1 MTTTEIP
8 SPAPSWEEC
17 MELLEKLPTLSLAGR
32 AVAIERLARNSS
44 PGIRER
50 ALRAGAAVF
59 TDEQLTAYL
68 RNDSDA
74 VLRNL
79 GLEVFKL
86 RGGRSFTISLRLL
99 KDADP
104 DVVLQAVLILD
115 HLRDPR
121 ALEPLRGV
129 LTHPDPNVIQAA
141 ILAIGR
147 LGNARSIPDLLPF
160 LAADPWLQMASVQA
174 LGDLRSPVAI
184 KPLTELLTDL
194 LAGSMAAEAIARI
207 GGATA
212 FRVLA
217 SHWMLYCEQLEAEE
231 VLGLLAHVLEGLS
244 GLPAPFPGLA
254 ESLTSRLGDPA
265 LEVRTSAARCLLALG
280 PGEWDDDALAT
291 LAEAGGIG
299 GIGGTG
305 GIGPTLPP
313 SLARRRD
320 LIPRLLERPGEPR
333 VWGFHLAARY
343 PRSASPEALFAA
355 LANPAS
361 TAPRAA
367 GPTGPGVDLAELLP
381 AAIPALTRLRHPE
394 VGRQLL
400 ALHLRLTPEGRS
412 ALEPALRAHGAE
424 VQVALA
430 EMAREIDPVE
440 RLVLGARLGLSER
453 EVADGILALAPDDRR
468 GAITRLADVTG
479 AMRLLPWESWV
490 AAEPD
495 RDADLAAEVAAA
507 AGLREL
513 LPTLRAR
520 AARQPTPALVR
531 ALGELR
537 DRESV
542 PLLLALL
549 DVPPGRRELNPLVLE
564 SLGRIGGPE
573 ARCAL
578 AAAARSAPAGE
589 ARLAYRALAL
599 CATED
604 DSPLFREAATHPDW
618 YVRLACA
625 DVLTRFAR
633 PENLAPLALLAGDPV
648 PAVAHRALASLAG

>member
-1 MTTTEIP
+1 MTTSEPIP

-17 MELLEKLPTLSLAGR
+17 MELLEKLPTLSLEGR
-32 AVAIERLARNSS
+32 ATAIERLARNSS

-59 TDEQLTAYL
+59 TDEQLTTYL

-86 RGGRSFTISLRLL
+86 RGGRSFAVSLRLL
-99 KDADP
+99 KDGDP

-160 LAADPWLQMASVQA
+160 LAADPWLQMAAVQA

-217 SHWMLYCEQLEAEE
+217 SHWMLYSEQLEAEE

-254 ESLTSRLGDPA
+254 ESLAGRLDDPA
-265 LEVRTSAARCLLALG
+265 LEVRTSAARCLLSLG
-280 PGEWDDDALAT
+280 PGEWDDAALASLT
-291 LAEAGGIG
+291 GVGGM
-299 GIGGTG
+299 GGTG
-305 GIGPTLPP
+305 GTGGVGGSLPP

-320 LIPRLLERPGEPR
+320 LIPRLLLLPGEPR
-333 VWGFHLAARY
+333 VWGFHLAVRY

-355 LANPAS
+355 LAEPAGA
-361 TAPRAA
+361 APRSA
-367 GPTGPGVDLAELLP
+367 GLGVDLAELLP
-381 AAIPALTRLRHPE
+381 AAVPALTRLRHPDI
-394 VGRQLL
+394 GRQLL

-424 VQVALA
+424 VRAALA
-430 EMAREIDPVE
+430 EMAGEIDPVE

-453 EVADGILALAPDDRR
+453 EVADGILALAPGERR
-468 GAITRLADVTG
+468 GAIARLADVTG

-495 RDADLAAEVAAA
+495 DDADLAAEVAAA

-513 LPTLRAR
+513 LPTLRSHAVER
-520 AARQPTPALVR
+520 PTPALVR

-549 DVPPGRRELNPLVLE
+549 AASPGRRELNPLVLE

-573 ARCAL
+573 ARAAL

-648 PAVAHRALASLAG
+648 PAVAHRALASLSG

>member
-1 MTTTEIP
+1 
-8 SPAPSWEEC
+8 
-17 MELLEKLPTLSLAGR
+17 MELLEKLPTLPLDER
-32 AVAIERLARNSS
+32 AAAIERLTRNSS

-59 TDEQLTAYL
+59 TDEQLTSYL

-86 RGGRSFTISLRLL
+86 RGGRSFSVALRLL
-99 KDADP
+99 KDSDS

-115 HLRDPR
+115 HVRDPR
-121 ALEPLRGV
+121 ALEPLRGA
-129 LTHPDPNVIQAA
+129 LIHPDPNVIQAA

-160 LAADPWLQMASVQA
+160 LSADPWLQMASVQA

-207 GGATA
+207 GGASA

-217 SHWMLYCEQLEAEE
+217 SHWMLYGEQLEAEE

-254 ESLTSRLGDPA
+254 EALSTRLADPA
-265 LEVRTSAARCLLALG
+265 LEVRTSAARCLLTVG
-280 PGEWDDDALAT
+280 PGEWDDAALKV
-291 LAEAGGIG
+291 LAEAGLGSV
-299 GIGGTG
+299 
-305 GIGPTLPP
+305 LPP

-320 LIPRLLERPGEPR
+320 LIPRLLEKPGDPR
-333 VWGFHLAARY
+333 AWGFHLAARY
-343 PRSASPEALFAA
+343 PRSAPAESVYPALAGKDAAELLFAA
-355 LANPAS
+355 
-361 TAPRAA
+361 
-367 GPTGPGVDLAELLP
+367 V
-381 AAIPALTRLRHPE
+381 PALTRLRHPE
-394 VGRQLL
+394 IGGELL
-400 ALHLRLTPEGRS
+400 RLHLRLSPEGRTN
-412 ALEPALRAHGAE
+412 LEPALRAHRPE
-424 VQVALA
+424 VQAALA
-430 EMAREIDPVE
+430 ELTAGIDPVE
-440 RLVLGARLGLSER
+440 RLVLAARLGATEE
-453 EVADGILALAPDDRR
+453 EVADGILALAPEERR
-468 GAITRLADVTG
+468 AAIAELADVTA
-479 AMRLLPWESWV
+479 AMRRLPWESWI
-490 AAEPD
+490 AEEPE
-495 RDADLAAEVAAA
+495 RYADLAAEVAAG

-513 LPTLRAR
+513 LPGLRAR
-520 AARQPTPALVR
+520 TAERPTPALVR

-537 DRESV
+537 DRESL
-542 PLLLALL
+542 PLLLTLL
-549 DVPPGRRELNPLVLE
+549 AERRDLYPLVLE

-573 ARCAL
+573 ARAAL
-578 AAAARSAPAGE
+578 AEAALDAPSGE
-589 ARLAYRALAL
+589 ARLAYRALSL

-604 DSPLFREAATHPDW
+604 DSALFRDAATHPDW

-633 PENLAPLALLAGDPV
+633 PENMAPLALLAGDPV
-648 PAVAHRALASLAG
+648 PAVAHRALASLSG

>member
-1 MTTTEIP
+1 MTTLEPVP
-8 SPAPSWEEC
+8 SPPPSWEEC
-17 MELLEKLPTLSLAGR
+17 MELLEQLPSLPLDER
-32 AVAIERLARNSS
+32 AAAIERLTRNSS

-59 TDEQLTAYL
+59 SDEQLTIYL

-86 RGGRSFTISLRLL
+86 RGGRSFGVALRLL
-99 KDADP
+99 KDDDP

-121 ALEPLRGV
+121 ALEPLRGA
-129 LTHPDPNVIQAA
+129 LTHPDPNVVQAA

-160 LAADPWLQMASVQA
+160 LAGDPWLQMASVQA

-207 GGATA
+207 GGASA

-217 SHWMLYCEQLEAEE
+217 AHWMLYGEQLEAEE

-254 ESLTSRLGDPA
+254 EALATRLADPA
-265 LEVRTSAARCLLALG
+265 LEVRTSAARCLLTVG
-280 PGEWDDDALAT
+280 PGPWDDAAIAVLAG
-291 LAEAGGIG
+291 AGL
-299 GIGGTG
+299 GT
-305 GIGPTLPP
+305 TLPP
-313 SLARRRD
+313 ALARRRD
-320 LIPRLLERPGEPR
+320 LIARLLDNPGDPR
-333 VWGFHLAARY
+333 AWGFHLAARY
-343 PRSASPEALFAA
+343 PRSAPAEAVYPA
-355 LANPAS
+355 LAGSDA
-361 TAPRAA
+361 
-367 GPTGPGVDLAELLP
+367 AELLP
-381 AAIPALTRLRHPE
+381 AAVPALTRLRHPE
-394 VGRQLL
+394 IGRELL
-400 ALHLRLTPEGRS
+400 ALHLRLSPEGRT
-412 ALEPALRAHGAE
+412 ALEPALSHHRSD
-424 VQVALA
+424 VQAALA
-430 EMAREIDPVE
+430 AMSTGVDPIE
-440 RLVLGARLGLSER
+440 RLVLGARLGASEG
-453 EVADGILALAPDDRR
+453 EVADGILALAPDERR
-468 GAITRLADVTG
+468 AAIAQLADVAA
-479 AMRLLPWESWV
+479 AMRLLPWETWLGE
-490 AAEPD
+490 EPE
-495 RDADLAAEVAAA
+495 RYSDLAAEVANA

-520 AARQPTPALVR
+520 TAEHPTPALVR

-537 DRESV
+537 DRDSLPV
-542 PLLLALL
+542 LLNLL
-549 DVPPGRRELNPLVLE
+549 SARRELYPLVLE

-573 ARCAL
+573 ARSAL
-578 AAAARSAPAGE
+578 ADAARQAAAGE
-589 ARLAYRALAL
+589 ARLAYRALSL

-604 DSPLFREAATHPDW
+604 DSALFRDAATHPDW

-633 PENLAPLALLAGDPV
+633 PENMAPLALLAGDPV
-648 PAVAHRALASLAG
+648 PAVAHRALSSLSG